1 MQDLPVRKSS
11 LKFILSIKP
20 RLFVLIGLSLA
31 LLFLTIVVIGIREN
45 RRNLQ
50 RMMRNGAKALVE
62 SVISASQNTIS
73 ATDMVDNLVLDNLAD
88 VAALTGMRFEEGELD
103 PTDIARTCLSTGINR
118 MDVLDSTGRVAVS
131 SVVDMMGRYYDSAF
145 LARFP
150 FEEILMAQVRT
161 ASFIL
166 DDENPVIPPQ
176 LVLASARMDE
186 PGAVILFADYS
197 ILERFGDRIGIGTLL
212 KRIDSESDIEYVF
225 VQSEQGVILSSRN
238 IERVLSIDAD
248 PFLQEALTGGE
259 YSSRVRQFEGK
270 EVLEVA
276 RPFEA
281 GDFPPGVLRIG
292 LSMEGYHQV
301 ARNFES
307 QLIAIGAILFVVSF
321 LVVTLFLANLNY
333 RTLESSFLKMKTVTG
348 NILNAMQSAVVV
360 IDDSGV
366 ITLFNPR
373 AEEMFGYR
381 ASTVIGKEYADVF
394 SGDTLMLEKVKELPD
409 VTIRTEKSVTLR
421 DGRRLILLIAA
432 SQVIGEDG
440 VSIGSVSVIYDIT
453 ESRRLE
459 RSAKRSERLSELGNL
474 AAGVA
479 HEIRNPLNAIA
490 IASQRL
496 RSEFAPSSDEKEYN
510 FLVGNIKSEI
520 ERLNDIINQFLA
532 LARTHAARKDLCDIT
547 ALTQEVV
554 TLMHPEAESKG
565 IRLESAIDRDLAVEG
580 NSEELK
586 TVLIN
591 LVKNSIEACGKG
603 DTVQVVASSISAGEL
618 ILRVE
623 DTGPGVAEKD
633 REKIFR
639 PYFTT
644 KQNGTGL
651 GLALS
656 HRIIVDHNG
665 DIDYDN
671 RPGGGSKFLIT
682 LPRAKEVKP

>member
-1 MQDLPVRKSS
+1 MQDLPIQKGS

-20 RLFVLIGLSLA
+20 RLFLLIGLSLA
-31 LLFLTIVVIGIREN
+31 LLFLTIVVVGIREN
-45 RRNLQ
+45 RQNLQ
-50 RMMRNGAKALVE
+50 RMMKNGAMALVE
-62 SVISASQNTIS
+62 SVISASRNTIA

-88 VAALTGMRFEEGELD
+88 VAALTGMRFEDGRLD
-103 PTDIARTCLSTGINR
+103 PNDIARTCLATGINR

-131 SVVDMMGRYYDSAF
+131 SVVDMMGRYYDSTF
-145 LARFP
+145 IARFP
-150 FEEILMAQVRT
+150 FDEILMAQVRS

-225 VQSEQGVILSSRN
+225 VQNEQGVILSSRN
-238 IERVLSIDAD
+238 IDRVLRIETD
-248 PFLQEALTGGE
+248 PFLLMAISSEG
-259 YSSRVRQFEGK
+259 YSSRIREFEGRD
-270 EVLEVA
+270 VLEVA

-281 GDFPPGVLRIG
+281 GGFPPGLLRIG
-292 LSMEGYHQV
+292 LSMEGYHRV
-301 ARNFES
+301 AGNFET
-307 QLIAIGAILFVVSF
+307 QLIAIGAIIFIVSF

-333 RTLESSFLKMKTVTG
+333 RTLESSYQRMRTVTG

-360 IDDSGV
+360 TDDSGL

-381 ASTVIGKEYADVF
+381 ASDMVGRKYADVF
-394 SGDTLMLEKVKELPD
+394 ENDTLVLEEVKETPD
-409 VTIRTEKSVTLR
+409 VTVRTEKTVTLR
-421 DGRRLILLIAA
+421 DGRRLMLLIAA

-440 VSIGSVSVIYDIT
+440 VPIGSVSVIYDIT

-479 HEIRNPLNAIA
+479 HEIRNPLNAIS

-496 RSEFAPSSDEKEYN
+496 KSEFTPSSERGEYDQ
-510 FLVGNIKSEI
+510 LVGNIKSEI

-532 LARTHAARKDLCDIT
+532 LARTHAAKKDICDIT
-547 ALTQEVV
+547 ALTADVV
-554 TLMHPEAESKG
+554 SLMHPEAESKG
-565 IRLESAIDRDLAVEG
+565 IKLESRIDGDLMVEG
-580 NSEELK
+580 NGEELRK
-586 TVLIN
+586 VLIN
-591 LVKNSIEACGKG
+591 LVKNSIEACGDG
-603 DTVQVVASSISAGEL
+603 DSVQVGATSLSDVEL
-618 ILRVE
+618 ELRVE
-623 DTGPGVAEKD
+623 DTGLGVTEGD

-644 KQNGTGL
+644 KENGTGL

-656 HRIIVDHNG
+656 HRIIADHDG
-665 DIDYDN
+665 EIEYEDISS
-671 RPGGGSKFLIT
+671 GGSRFLIT
-682 LPRAKEVKP
+682 LPRLKEVK

>member
-1 MQDLPVRKSS
+1 MQDLPTKKSS

-20 RLFVLIGLSLA
+20 RLFLLIGLSLA
-31 LLFLTIVVIGIREN
+31 LLFLTIVVVGIREN

-50 RMMRNGAKALVE
+50 RMMKNGAMALVE
-62 SVISASQNTIS
+62 SVISASQNTIA

-88 VAALTGMRFEEGELD
+88 VAALTGMRFEDGRLD
-103 PTDIARTCLSTGINR
+103 PNDIARTCLATGINR

-131 SVVDMMGRYYDSAF
+131 SVVDMIGRYYDSTF
-145 LARFP
+145 TARFP
-150 FEEILMAQVRT
+150 FYEILMAQVRS
-161 ASFIL
+161 ANFIL

-238 IERVLSIDAD
+238 IERVPSIETD
-248 PFLQEALTGGE
+248 PFLLMAISSEG
-259 YSSRVRQFEGK
+259 YSSRVTEFEGK
-270 EVLEVA
+270 DVLEVA

-281 GDFPPGVLRIG
+281 GDFPPGLLRIG

-301 ARNFES
+301 AGNFEA
-307 QLIAIGAILFVVSF
+307 QLIAIGAIMFIVSF

-333 RTLESSFLKMKTVTG
+333 RTLESSYQRMRTVTG

-360 IDDSGV
+360 TDDSGL

-381 ASTVIGKEYADVF
+381 ASRVVGRKYADVF
-394 SGDTLMLEKVKELPD
+394 ENDTLVLEEVKKTPD
-409 VTIRTEKSVTLR
+409 VTVRTEKTVTLR
-421 DGRRLILLIAA
+421 DGRRLMLLIAA

-440 VSIGSVSVIYDIT
+440 VPIGSVSVIYDIT

-479 HEIRNPLNAIA
+479 HEIRNPLNAIS

-496 RSEFAPSSDEKEYN
+496 KSEFAPSSDREEYDQ
-510 FLVGNIKSEI
+510 LVGNIKSEI

-532 LARTHAARKDLCDIT
+532 LARTHAAKKDICDIT
-547 ALTQEVV
+547 ALTEDVV
-554 TLMHPEAESKG
+554 SLMHPEAESKG
-565 IRLESAIDRDLAVEG
+565 IRLESRIDGDLVVEG
-580 NSEELK
+580 NGEELRK
-586 TVLIN
+586 VLIN
-591 LVKNSIEACGKG
+591 LIKNSIEACGEG
-603 DTVQVVASSISAGEL
+603 DSVQVGATAPSDEDLEL
-618 ILRVE
+618 CVE
-623 DTGPGVAEKD
+623 DTGPGVASED

-644 KQNGTGL
+644 KENGTGL

-656 HRIIVDHNG
+656 HRIIADHDG
-665 DIDYDN
+665 EIEYEDMS
-671 RPGGGSKFLIT
+671 GGGSRFLIT
-682 LPRAKEVKP
+682 LPRLKEVK

>member
-1 MQDLPVRKSS
+1 
-11 LKFILSIKP
+11 
-20 RLFVLIGLSLA
+20 
-31 LLFLTIVVIGIREN
+31 
-45 RRNLQ
+45 
-50 RMMRNGAKALVE
+50 MMKNGAMALVE
-62 SVISASQNTIS
+62 SVLSASRNTIA

-88 VAALTGMRFEEGELD
+88 VAALTGMRFQEGELD
-103 PTDIARTCLSTGINR
+103 PNDIARTCLATGINR

-131 SVVDMMGRYYDSAF
+131 SVVDMMGRYYDSTF
-145 LARFP
+145 MARFP
-150 FEEILMAQVRT
+150 FDEILMAQVRS

-238 IERVLSIDAD
+238 IDRVLRIETD
-248 PFLQEALTGGE
+248 PFLLMAISSEG
-259 YSSRVRQFEGK
+259 YSSRVREFEGK
-270 EVLEVA
+270 DVLEVA

-281 GDFPPGVLRIG
+281 GDFPPGLLRIG

-301 ARNFES
+301 AGNFEA
-307 QLIAIGAILFVVSF
+307 QLIGIGAIMFIVSF

-333 RTLESSFLKMKTVTG
+333 RTLESSYQRMRTVTG

-360 IDDSGV
+360 TDDSGL

-373 AEEMFGYR
+373 AEEMFGYD
-381 ASTVIGKEYADVF
+381 ASNVVGQKYADIF
-394 SGDTLMLEKVKELPD
+394 EDDTLVLEEVKKTPD
-409 VTIRTEKSVTLR
+409 VTVRTEKAITLR
-421 DGRRLILLIAA
+421 DGRRLMLLIAA

-440 VSIGSVSVIYDIT
+440 VPIGSVSVIYDVT

-479 HEIRNPLNAIA
+479 HEIRNPLNAIS

-496 RSEFAPSSDEKEYN
+496 KSEFAPPSDREEYDQ
-510 FLVGNIKSEI
+510 LVGNIKSEI

-532 LARTHAARKDLCDIT
+532 LARTHAAKKDLCDIT
-547 ALTQEVV
+547 ALTEDVIS
-554 TLMHPEAESKG
+554 LMHPEAESKG
-565 IRLESAIDRDLAVEG
+565 IKLESRIDGDLVVEG
-580 NSEELK
+580 SGEELK
-586 TVLIN
+586 KVLIN
-591 LVKNSIEACGKG
+591 LIKNSIEACGKS
-603 DTVQVVASSISAGEL
+603 DSVQVGAT
-618 ILRVE
+618 ILSDADLQLCVE
-623 DTGPGVAEKD
+623 DTGPGIADED

-639 PYFTT
+639 PYFTP
-644 KQNGTGL
+644 KENGTGL

-656 HRIIVDHNG
+656 HRIIADHDG
-665 DIDYDN
+665 EIEYEDISS
-671 RPGGGSKFLIT
+671 GGSRFLIT
-682 LPRAKEVKP
+682 LPRLKEVK